1 MVDHGKGLIAY
12 WDEMYLTKPN
22 KSTED
27 LEAVEGEIAPTD
39 E

>member
-1 MVDHGKGLIAY
+1 MVRVWLPT
-12 WDEMYLTKPN
+12 EMRCISQNLN